1 MTSNSETVVGSV
13 AAAKVGRRS
22 ALLATLV
29 ALFYMPN
36 RALALMNH
44 AQVAI
49 KSVVPFE
56 VDTWA
61 QLLGKG
67 PRPAAYVFTTTYC
80 PTCPAAFEQ
89 LHAAV
94 LAARQPVELAAVVM
108 DVQGERALAHA
119 HHYKGAT
126 RIYAFD
132 GFEPEIRQAV
142 DPAWRNVTPYVVLIG
157 RQGAVQRSIGP
168 PTPAQLKAWLA

>member
-1 MTSNSETVVGSV
+1 MTSHSEAVVGPV
-13 AAAKVGRRS
+13 AATKVGRRS
-22 ALLATLV
+22 ALFATLA

-36 RALALMNH
+36 RALAVMNH
-44 AQVAI
+44 VSAAI
-49 KSVVPFE
+49 KIVVPFD

-80 PTCPAAFEQ
+80 PTCPAAFDQ

-94 LAARQPVELAAVVM
+94 LASRQPVELAAVVM
-108 DVQGERALAHA
+108 DVQGERALTHA

-132 GFEPEIRQAV
+132 GFEPEIRQTV

-157 RQGAVQRSIGP
+157 RRGAVQRSIGA
-168 PTPAQLKAWLA
+168 PTPAQMKVWLA